1 MADVKISQLP
11 EVIDPYLTDVLP
23 IVNNNDTKKVTVGN
37 IVALGYQGNDVRAL
51 TGKYEGSSSI
61 VSSTSGNWNSAYDIG
76 TAYSLISGNFL
87 TSETD
92 SQLLTYEE
100 NSTTLYISNGNNV
113 SLSAL
118 NYQGTDL
125 KALTGR
131 YEEVSTNVQT
141 NSADWE
147 KAYDIGTAY
156 SLASSTFITFESDNQ
171 TLSYNVN
178 EQDLTIRDGNTVS
191 LFSLASK
198 PYVNSYFLPLTGGT
212 LTNSLCALSSLY
224 VGVTSTSLFVGDGVV
239 GVLTETPN
247 VEFTV
252 NGQISSNN
260 VIYDRVGNSD
270 QWNSAYDASVS
281 YRDISGSFVDVRTA
295 VNNASAQ
302 WDSAYDATTM
312 FRSTS
317 SNYAVY
323 NYVNSTFL
331 QLTGGTINGDL
342 SINGNLFLE
351 GSATLVGAKNLVLDD
366 PIIYLAEGN
375 PTDLFDMGFVASYN
389 HSLAGLSAHT
399 GLLRNRND
407 KKWVLFSGLSS
418 NLLSATQVDFNDPS
432 LIIDT
437 VKANLEG
444 NVIGGTIRGTTLSA
458 TGIVYA
464 LNGNSNQ
471 WNSAYDASVSY
482 RDISGSFVDIRT
494 AVNNTSAEWDSAYD
508 ATTAY
513 RDISG
518 SFVDIRTAVNNT
530 SAEWDSA
537 YDASTAYRDISGSFV
552 DVRTAVNN
560 TSAQWD
566 SAFNWS
572 SLFTQ
577 VSSRYGSSSTVVE
590 TNSADWKTAYN
601 HATAY
606 SSNSGSYAT
615 NTTLNTVSSQLVLTS
630 DFNNYKTDV
639 AGITATF
646 LPTTIYSGASGNWES
661 AYTTFKNASSTFL
674 TSETDSQTLSFN
686 EGTKDLSISNGNTIS
701 LSALTD
707 LTSVDTGVRALT
719 SNWESAYTT
728 FKNASSTFLTSETDS
743 QTLSFNEGTLDLSI
757 SNGNTISLSAL
768 NDLTSVDTGVRALTS
783 NWESVYLTVKSL
795 SSSWEES
802 SEILPTVTNYLS
814 SQNVLISSLTV
825 VNNLSAGGNLYGNGS
840 NLTG

>member
-51 TGKYEGSSSI
+51 TGKYEESSSI
-61 VSSTSGNWNSAYDIG
+61 VNSTSANWNSAYNIG
-76 TAYSLISGNFL
+76 TAYSLISSNFL

-100 NSTTLYISNGNNV
+100 NSTSLYISNGNNV

-131 YEEVSTNVQT
+131 YEAVSTNVQT

-156 SLASSTFITFESDNQ
+156 SLASSTFITFETDNQ
-171 TLSYNVN
+171 TLSYDVTG
-178 EQDLTIRDGNTVS
+178 QDLTIRDGNTVS

-260 VIYDRVGNSD
+260 VIYDRIGNSD
-270 QWNSAYDASVS
+270 QWNS
-281 YRDISGSFVDVRTA
+281 SF
-295 VNNASAQ
+295 
-302 WDSAYDATTM
+302 DAT
-312 FRSTS
+312 
-317 SNYAVY
+317 
-323 NYVNSTFL
+323 
-331 QLTGGTINGDL
+331 
-342 SINGNLFLE
+342 
-351 GSATLVGAKNLVLDD
+351 
-366 PIIYLAEGN
+366 
-375 PTDLFDMGFVASYN
+375 
-389 HSLAGLSAHT
+389 
-399 GLLRNRND
+399 
-407 KKWVLFSGLSS
+407 
-418 NLLSATQVDFNDPS
+418 
-432 LIIDT
+432 
-437 VKANLEG
+437 
-444 NVIGGTIRGTTLSA
+444 
-458 TGIVYA
+458 
-464 LNGNSNQ
+464 
-471 WNSAYDASVSY
+471 
-482 RDISGSFVDIRT
+482 
-494 AVNNTSAEWDSAYD
+494 
-508 ATTAY
+508 
-513 RDISG
+513 
-518 SFVDIRTAVNNT
+518 
-530 SAEWDSA
+530 
-537 YDASTAYRDISGSFV
+537 TAYRDISGSFV

-590 TNSADWKTAYN
+590 ANSADWKTAYN

-686 EGTKDLSISNGNTIS
+686 EATKDLSISNGNTIS

-719 SNWESAYTT
+719 SNWESVYLTVKSLSSNWEESSEILPTVTNHLSSQNVLISSLTVINNLSAGGNLYGNGSNLTGIVAGDTEATTLVRTNSGNWDKAYDIGTAYSS
-728 FKNASSTFLTSETDS
+728 ASSTFLTSETDS
-743 QTLSFNEGTLDLSI
+743 QTLSFNESNKQLSI

-768 NDLTSVDTGVRALTS
+768 TDLTSVDTGVRALTS
-783 NWESVYLTVKSL
+783 NWQTAYNQGTVYSSN
-795 SSSWEES
+795 SSSYVTNTTLNSIS
-802 SEILPTVTNYLS
+802 SQLVLTSDFNNYKTSVAGITSTFLPTTTYQSASGNWQNTYTSYTTNS
-814 SQNVLISSLTV
+814 ASFIKTTTAPAPG
-825 VNNLSAGGNLYGNGS
+825 LSAVNTIVAVSALPVSPDPNTLYIVI
-840 NLTG
+840 